1 MVGRQECLL
10 GEGEAG
16 NGWRL
21 NQHLGLEVPDF
32 LIRAIL
38 VKYVKR
44 GEGKWK
50 ENVR

>member
-1 MVGRQECLL
+1 MVGRLECLL
-10 GEGEAG
+10 GEGEVG

-38 VKYVKR
+38 IKR
-44 GEGKWK
+44 GEGRWK